1 MVLQIQYQTMSK
13 LHNGNQV
20 SIILVSDPVFTFI
33 LNIIANQKRDAQD
46 DEEEENS
53 IKFTCIPA

>member
-1 MVLQIQYQTMSK
+1 MSK